1 LEGEHLQGI
10 MEAYINLLRFVLS
23 ADHYTPHCPSR
34 RTEKV
39 IIFLLFYVNSFTKQF
54 IRCLKLLQV
63 LMICPINR
71 LAVALKKYFLNYYRT
86 FEALAK
92 YCLTN
97 PPSPTNLIIMLSFFT
112 TTAMQRRFSVQI
124 SMAGTAKL
132 ISVFIMGIKPNLPE
146 VRFVSKL

>member
-1 LEGEHLQGI
+1 MSE
-10 MEAYINLLRFVLS
+10 
-23 ADHYTPHCPSR
+23 
-34 RTEKV
+34 
-39 IIFLLFYVNSFTKQF
+39 IITGSYDMPNKS
-54 IRCLKLLQV
+54 I
-63 LMICPINR
+63 I
-71 LAVALKKYFLNYYRT
+71 AVAFKKYFLNYYRT

-146 VRFVSKL
+146 VSLNYLK